1 MSREIVP
8 EKEADDARISGRTK
22 VAGREGSRTSPS
34 AAPPPPL
41 PSPDPGGVIVG
52 VVVAVGVGVVVAG
65 HGGIGEGGEPHLPS
79 GRITA
84 DAVFGHTAASAPLPS
99 LDQGSVI
106 VGVGVVAAGRGG
118 REEEG
123 EPLHHRRTP
132 SGRTAASAPRRRRLP
147 SPPRSRRIFSD
158 PQRVNHNQPA
168 NIREPLSKPLKESIF
183 NLLGVVFPHPLRSPE
198 LFFPNSGASTPSP
211 FPGSPPPKA
220 VEAAAGEQR
229 TTRLTRSRSGAA
241 YGPLASKALEAL
253 PVPLFPEGVA
263 SFLGAEAATSSSA
276 VGVGVGHV
284 GGDHNKMLCG
294 GKMARQG
301 AGIRGNMQ
309 DEASA
314 FDDVSQA
321 QQGVAGRDMPAGAG
335 VEHLLCMAAGFR
347 DVPQEP
353 WSLQAQA
360 QAPQESAGNSQEGV
374 AAVGVEADAGVQHM
388 AGQDAS
394 VNDMPGA
401 HRGLP

>member
-1 MSREIVP
+1 M
-8 EKEADDARISGRTK
+8 
-22 VAGREGSRTSPS
+22 
-34 AAPPPPL
+34 APPRKNPL
-41 PSPDPGGVIVG
+41 DP
-52 VVVAVGVGVVVAG
+52 
-65 HGGIGEGGEPHLPS
+65 
-79 GRITA
+79 
-84 DAVFGHTAASAPLPS
+84 APKN
-99 LDQGSVI
+99 
-106 VGVGVVAAGRGG
+106 
-118 REEEG
+118 
-123 EPLHHRRTP
+123 RTP
-132 SGRTAASAPRRRRLP
+132 RVRIPR
-147 SPPRSRRIFSD
+147 
-158 PQRVNHNQPA
+158 
-168 NIREPLSKPLKESIF
+168 
-183 NLLGVVFPHPLRSPE
+183 VFK
-198 LFFPNSGASTPSP
+198 
-211 FPGSPPPKA
+211 KA

-301 AGIRGNMQ
+301 AGKRGNMQ

-314 FDDVSQA
+314 FGDVAQA
-321 QQGVAGRDMPAGAG
+321 QEGVAGRDMPAGAG
-335 VEHLLCMAAGFR
+335 VEHLPCMAAGFR

-353 WSLQAQA
+353 WSLQA
-360 QAPQESAGNSQEGV
+360 PQESAGNSQESV

-401 HRGLP
+401 HRGFHDKPQESSEEAGGEQEGVEVGSSPAILGVARHATEHNLQDFFFCSLQKRKKSITGDDHNLLPPNLGAIPLYIVP

>member
-1 MSREIVP
+1 M
-8 EKEADDARISGRTK
+8 
-22 VAGREGSRTSPS
+22 
-34 AAPPPPL
+34 
-41 PSPDPGGVIVG
+41 
-52 VVVAVGVGVVVAG
+52 
-65 HGGIGEGGEPHLPS
+65 
-79 GRITA
+79 
-84 DAVFGHTAASAPLPS
+84 APLRKNP
-99 LDQGSVI
+99 LDP
-106 VGVGVVAAGRGG
+106 A
-118 REEEG
+118 
-123 EPLHHRRTP
+123 PKNRTP
-132 SGRTAASAPRRRRLP
+132 RVRIPR
-147 SPPRSRRIFSD
+147 
-158 PQRVNHNQPA
+158 
-168 NIREPLSKPLKESIF
+168 
-183 NLLGVVFPHPLRSPE
+183 VFK
-198 LFFPNSGASTPSP
+198 
-211 FPGSPPPKA
+211 KA

-314 FDDVSQA
+314 FDDVAQA

-394 VNDMPGA
+394 VNDMPAA

>member
-1 MSREIVP
+1 M
-8 EKEADDARISGRTK
+8 
-22 VAGREGSRTSPS
+22 
-34 AAPPPPL
+34 
-41 PSPDPGGVIVG
+41 
-52 VVVAVGVGVVVAG
+52 
-65 HGGIGEGGEPHLPS
+65 
-79 GRITA
+79 
-84 DAVFGHTAASAPLPS
+84 
-99 LDQGSVI
+99 
-106 VGVGVVAAGRGG
+106 
-118 REEEG
+118 
-123 EPLHHRRTP
+123 
-132 SGRTAASAPRRRRLP
+132 
-147 SPPRSRRIFSD
+147 
-158 PQRVNHNQPA
+158 
-168 NIREPLSKPLKESIF
+168 
-183 NLLGVVFPHPLRSPE
+183 
-198 LFFPNSGASTPSP
+198 
-211 FPGSPPPKA
+211 
-220 VEAAAGEQR
+220 EAAAGEQR

-314 FDDVSQA
+314 FDDVAQA

-347 DVPQEP
+347 DVPQET